1 MPSPPEG
8 RSRHSLVV
16 SYAALFVALG
26 GTAFAA
32 ATITGKDVVDGSL
45 TGGDVKQG
53 SIRSPDVKGVTGND
67 LGPGAAW
74 TLRSPDK
81 RFSAA
86 VENSGASLEGP
97 GGSVTVGPAGVEIEG
112 TANVT
117 IRSSGTVEIAG
128 GTVRLGG
135 GDNCSPIARGNH
147 VHPESGAITGPPAA
161 GGTSSTVLVCN

>member
-1 MPSPPEG
+1 MPSPSAR

-16 SYAALFVALG
+16 AYAALFVALG

-45 TGGDVKQG
+45 TGDDVKTG
-53 SIRSPDVKGVTGND
+53 SIRSEEVKGVTGND

-86 VENSGASLEGP
+86 VENAGATLTGP
-97 GGSVTVGPAGVEIEG
+97 GGSVTVDGSGVEIEG
-112 TANVT
+112 TANVS

-128 GTVRLGG
+128 GTIRLGG
-135 GDNCSPIARGNH
+135 GSNCQPLARADH
-147 VHPESGAITGPPAA
+147 VHAESGAVTGPPL
-161 GGTSSTVLVCN
+161 GQGLTTKVLACE